1 MTPKNDRPLK
11 IISGSANPKLASD
24 IANQIGVELSPSLIS
39 TFSDGECQIEIHDNM
54 RGCDVFVI
62 QPTCPPTDHNIME
75 LYFILDALKRSA
87 CWRVTAV
94 IPYYGYG
101 RQDRKIKPRVPI
113 SAKAVA
119 NLLATGGLDR
129 VLTIDLHS
137 GQIQGFFECPVDHL
151 YGSKVFL
158 DHMKANLKEH
168 TVLLSPDAGGTD
180 RVYHY
185 SKRLNL
191 PMATSYKKR
200 SGPNEIEQLIILG
213 AVKSQHV
220 IVVDDMIDTAGTLC
234 KIAYLAMNEGAKSVT
249 CYATH
254 AVLSGKAA
262 ERIQESP
269 ISRVYVTDTIPPSPE
284 NDPFSY
290 QAITNKIERVS
301 VAPLFA
307 EAILNIHYET
317 SVSTL
322 FAGL

>member
-1 MTPKNDRPLK
+1 MIPKNDRPIK
-11 IISGSANPKLASD
+11 IISGSAHPQLAQD
-24 IANQIGVELSPSLIS
+24 IAANLDAKISPSLIS
-39 TFSDGECQIEIHDNM
+39 SFSDGESQIEIHDNM

-62 QPTCPPTDHNIME
+62 QPTCPPANENIME
-75 LYFILDALKRSA
+75 LYFILDVLKRSD

-113 SAKAVA
+113 SGKAVA
-119 NLLATGGLDR
+119 NLLTLGGIDR

-151 YGSKVFL
+151 YGSKVFIN
-158 DHMKANLKEH
+158 HMKENLEEH

-180 RVYHY
+180 RVHHY
-185 SKRLNL
+185 AKRLDL

-200 SGPNEIEQLIILG
+200 SGPNAIEQMIILG
-213 AVKSQHV
+213 AVKGMNV
-220 IVVDDMIDTAGTLC
+220 VVVDDMIDTAGTLC
-234 KIAYLAMNEGAKSVT
+234 KIAILAMNEGARSVT

-262 ERIQESP
+262 ARIQESP
-269 ISRVYVTDTIPPSPE
+269 ISKVYVTDTIPPSPE
-284 NDPFSY
+284 TDAASFD
-290 QAITNKIERVS
+290 AITNKIQRVS

-307 EAILNIHYET
+307 QAIMNIHYET
-317 SVSTL
+317 SISSL
-322 FAGL
+322 FATM